1 VKEATPSAIRR
12 ATVCTRGAAISPA
25 TRGAMRRPSQAAAR
39 PTATQTTTIQPSR
52 RMLSVPSSSSETT
65 SSATASVA
73 SPSRASAPENSGTIQ
88 RRSQ

>member
-1 VKEATPSAIRR
+1 
-12 ATVCTRGAAISPA
+12 
-25 TRGAMRRPSQAAAR
+25 M
-39 PTATQTTTIQPSR
+39 QTTTIQPSR
-52 RMLSVPSSSSETT
+52 RMLNVPSSSSEMT